1 MIEKK
6 IIELEKQ
13 IGPRKLI
20 YTVLLNGHKSN
31 NCVEQNIR
39 ISILSY
45 FWNLIFISFNFL
57 FIYF

>member
-13 IGPRKLI
+13 TGPRKLI

-45 FWNLIFISFNFL
+45 F
-57 FIYF
+57 